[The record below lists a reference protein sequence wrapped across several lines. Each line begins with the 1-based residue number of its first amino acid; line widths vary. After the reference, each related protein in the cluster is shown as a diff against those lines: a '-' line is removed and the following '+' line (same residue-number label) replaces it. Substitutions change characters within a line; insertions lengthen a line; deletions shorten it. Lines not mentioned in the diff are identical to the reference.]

1 VETLREKDTVG
12 TLFWVM
18 DQTKTPMGK
27 RLLRKWMENPLV
39 SARDIATR
47 HAAVAEFVRHPAR
60 RGDMRMAL
68 AKIAD
73 IERLCGKLIY
83 WRVSA
88 RDFVALRDS
97 IAAIADVKRLLG
109 GFEAALNTY
118 FWDNLDILEDVHSKI
133 REAIAET
140 PLSDSGEAGI
150 FAEGHN
156 AELDAARALKNQLLT
171 ALENFERAEKQATGI
186 RGLKVGHNKVFG
198 YYIEVP
204 GSQRDAAPAHYQ
216 RKQTLSNCERFVT
229 AELVKLQDNILTS
242 TDSIMN
248 IEQALWSRFR
258 KEIALEVPRLQM
270 AAHMLA
276 TIDVLQ
282 SMAEIADNYNYV
294 CPQMTPGGA
303 IDIREGRHPVVERL
317 SPECFVAN
325 DTYLDDA
332 DNKIAIITGPNMA
345 GKSTFLRQVALICI
359 MAQMGS
365 FVPAASAKLPIFDR
379 VFTRVGAADDL
390 ARGQSTFMVEMT
402 ETANILANATHRSL
416 VILDEIGRGTGTVDG
431 FSIALSVVEYI
442 STGISAKTLFATH
455 YHEMTAAE
463 GKVPGVRNYRMQVR
477 EDGENITFLHKV
489 VPGGADKSYGI
500 FVAKLAGLPDAVIL
514 RSMQIQHQL
523 ETGSIFDDSAAS
535 DEKIDLEAIN
545 KELRNI
551 NRMFLEEFGAYDEDK
566 LTPEEAIFKIRKV
579 KDAMGKLEGL
589 WP

>member
-1 VETLREKDTVG
+1 LREKDTVG